1 MDNELCDEQGHIT
14 KVNKFGYVL
23 EDGNMHSTVELWGC
37 TRCPETSETLWE
49 DKGIVFVKPV
59 CKPNC
64 NCFGCKVKTLQMN
77 AGDATRDIP
86 DKQWRHKLDNY
97 KKARADGIQPSGTSE
112 AHVDAAYKA
121 SELLGK
127 AYQAETMP
135 KAHKI
140 NKRIAEVVNT
150 GILNKP

>member
-1 MDNELCDEQGHIT
+1 MSNGLCKLDGHIS
-14 KVNKFGYVL
+14 KVITWTYVL
-23 EDGNMHSTVELWGC
+23 EDGDMHSQVELYGC
-37 TRCPETSETLWE
+37 TRCDATSKKVWPHGGKIATKAPCEP
-49 DKGIVFVKPV
+49 DCSCFA
-59 CKPNC
+59 CKI
-64 NCFGCKVKTLQMN
+64 KTLQMN

-112 AHVDAAYKA
+112 AHVDAAYRA
-121 SELLGK
+121 SDLLGK
-127 AYQAETMP
+127 AYQAESMP

>member
-1 MDNELCDEQGHIT
+1 MSICTTEGHLT
-14 KVNKFGYVL
+14 KVAKFGYIL
-23 EDGNMHSTVELWGC
+23 EDGNMHSTVDLWGC
-37 TRCPETSETLWE
+37 TRCDETSTELWE
-49 DKGIVFVKPV
+49 SNDIVIAKVQ

-64 NCFGCKVKTLQMN
+64 NCFGCKIKTIQMN

-97 KKARADGIQPSGTSE
+97 KKARADGIQPGGTSE

-121 SELLGK
+121 SEVLGK
-127 AYQAETMP
+127 AYQAESMP

-150 GILNKP
+150 GLLDKP

>member
-1 MDNELCDEQGHIT
+1 MYDCNENGHISKILEWKYE
-14 KVNKFGYVL
+14 KV
-23 EDGNMHSTVELWGC
+23 DGDVHSRVALFGC
-37 TRCPETSETLWE
+37 TKCDASSETVWPDMGVYAAAKDDCTE
-49 DKGIVFVKPV
+49 
-59 CKPNC
+59 NC
-64 NCFGCKVKTLQMN
+64 NCFKCKVKTIQMN

-150 GILNKP
+150 GILNKE

>member
-1 MDNELCDEQGHIT
+1 MRDCEKQGHIT
-14 KVNKFGYVL
+14 KILTWSYIKV
-23 EDGNMHSTVELWGC
+23 DGDVQSKASLYGC
-37 TRCPETSETLWE
+37 TACDATSETIWPDFGDYAKVSEPCVE
-49 DKGIVFVKPV
+49 DCWCFK
-59 CKPNC
+59 CKI
-64 NCFGCKVKTLQMN
+64 KTLQLN

-86 DKQWRHKLDNY
+86 DKKWRAKLDNY

-112 AHVDAAYKA
+112 AHVEAAYKA

-150 GILNKP
+150 GILNKE